1 MFCAI
6 PEGTGHRGR
15 GAPDEETELLGVFS
29 SHFDWMETAAVTGDL
44 ADVEGSVRFPV
55 NLGVGVVTPSA
66 SIVELLDR
74 DDVLLDRLERERGYM
89 SE

>member
-1 MFCAI
+1 M
-6 PEGTGHRGR
+6 
-15 GAPDEETELLGVFS
+15 
-29 SHFDWMETAAVTGDL
+29 TGDL